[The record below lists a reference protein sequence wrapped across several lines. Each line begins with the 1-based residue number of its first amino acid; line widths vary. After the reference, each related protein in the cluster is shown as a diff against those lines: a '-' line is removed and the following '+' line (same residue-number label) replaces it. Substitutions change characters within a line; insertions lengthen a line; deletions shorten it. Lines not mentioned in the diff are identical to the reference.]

1 MKSLNLSRRLVVLLA
16 CISLACPPSS
26 RLLAAE
32 TATAPR
38 TRDIQLD
45 ASGRLVGQLVDRE
58 GSPVKSAWIG
68 LRQGQEEP
76 RYVQT
81 NNQGEFAFASMRGGV
96 YQLFSEDA
104 GGLYRVWTAQ
114 SAPPISQPAA
124 MLVTGDTHRG
134 QNNCPPTR
142 QMGLGAGHYGG
153 AIMNTLNNPWVFGGA
168 VAAGIAIPIV
178 LSNNDD
184 NGS

>member
-1 MKSLNLSRRLVVLLA
+1 LLA
-16 CISLACPPSS
+16 CVSLAWPPSS

-32 TATAPR
+32 TAATPM

-45 ASGRLVGQLVDRE
+45 TDGRLVGQLVDRE

-68 LRQGQEEP
+68 LRQGPEEP

-81 NNQGEFAFASMRGGV
+81 NNQGEFTFHGMRGGV

-124 MLVTGDTHRG
+124 MLVTGVAHRG
-134 QNNCPPTR
+134 QTTGEPPR

-153 AIMNTLNNPWVFGGA
+153 AIMRTLNNPWIFGGA
-168 VAAGIAIPIV
+168 IAAGIAIPIA
-178 LSNNDD
+178 LSNNDND
-184 NGS
+184 GS